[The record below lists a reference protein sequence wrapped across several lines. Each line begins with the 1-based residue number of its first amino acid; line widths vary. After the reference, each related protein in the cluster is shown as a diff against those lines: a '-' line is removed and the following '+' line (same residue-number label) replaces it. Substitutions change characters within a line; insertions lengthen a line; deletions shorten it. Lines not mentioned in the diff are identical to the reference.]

1 MEKKLILLVISIFL
15 VSGCEAE
22 YNLEI
27 KGDDYIESTSVNAGS
42 QEVISENFTSSNIYD
57 FYKDKPI
64 PLFNDD
70 AILDESNE
78 KMNGVAYYDKTNSN
92 DGDNINMQL
101 EGNFQSSTIDKSNLI
116 NFAYNRFLKATIDGN
131 VVLSTGE
138 NFKIFEQFPN
148 LDKVTIRIKTDNN
161 VVKNNAD
168 EIEKNTYIW
177 HVNRDNYSDKAIY
190 LEFNKP
196 EENENDDFSIVF
208 NPIIL
213 IVVLIIVVVIGLIAL
228 FVFIKNKK
236 NNKL

>member
-1 MEKKLILLVISIFL
+1 MKKKLILLAISVFL

-42 QEVISENFTSSNIYD
+42 QEVISDNFTSSNIYD
-57 FYKDKPI
+57 FYKDKSI

-70 AILDESNE
+70 TILDESNE
-78 KMNGVAYYDKTNSN
+78 KLNGIAYYDKTNSN
-92 DGDNINMQL
+92 DGNNINMQFK
-101 EGNFQSSTIDKSNLI
+101 GQFQSSTIENSNLI

-168 EIEKNTYIW
+168 EIEKDTYIW
-177 HVNRDNYSDKAIY
+177 HVNRNNYSDKAIY

-196 EENENDDFSIVF
+196 DENENDGFSIVF

-213 IVVLIIVVVIGLIAL
+213 IIVLIIIIVIVLIAL
-228 FVFIKNKK
+228 FIFIKNKK